1 MDALSKWN
9 VARKYEKRSLLILI
23 NAVAGLSIF
32 FFGYD
37 QGVMGGV
44 NGTRDYAKVMAW
56 GHFDEASG
64 IVVPDNA
71 LKQGGIVSIAF
82 ARGFLFASLTGIGC
96 CLLPSRNPLR
106 RIPWG
111 LVWRQIWAY

>member
-1 MDALSKWN
+1 MRPVTDVKMENISKWN

-44 NGTRDYAKVMAW
+44 NGARDYAKVMSW
-56 GHFDEASG
+56 GHFDEDKG
-64 IVVPDNA
+64 IVVADNA
-71 LKQGGIVSIAF
+71 LKQGGIVRRPF
-82 ARGFLFASLTGIGC
+82 AATGYCIF
-96 CLLPSRNPLR
+96 
-106 RIPWG
+106 
-111 LVWRQIWAY
+111 

>member
-1 MDALSKWN
+1 MDRISKYN

-44 NGTRDYAKVMAW
+44 NTNRDYARIMGFGSW
-56 GHFDEASG
+56 N
-64 IVVPDNA
+64 PDTERVEVHKDL
-71 LKQGGIVSIAF
+71 LKGGIVS
-82 ARGFLFASLTGIGC
+82 LNSMLQQYSL
-96 CLLPSRNPLR
+96 SV
-106 RIPWG
+106 G
-111 LVWRQIWAY
+111 LQG